1 MEIDIKHIAELAFLD
16 ISDDEADSIA
26 DYLCGI
32 IGMMSELPEYD
43 EGDITSGGME
53 LREDTVISSELTREE
68 LMSNA
73 PQVSEGCFAVPR
85 TVQ

>member
-16 ISDDEADSIA
+16 ISEDQADSIA
-26 DYLCGI
+26 EDLCGI

-43 EGDITSGGME
+43 EGEIISEGME
-53 LREDTVISSELTREE
+53 LREDTVIPSELTLEE

-73 PQVSEGCFAVPR
+73 PQVSEGCFAVPG

>member
-16 ISDDEADSIA
+16 ISEDQADSIA
-26 DYLCGI
+26 EDLCGI
-32 IGMMSELPEYD
+32 IGMMSELPEYY
-43 EGDITSGGME
+43 EGEIISEGME
-53 LREDTVISSELTREE
+53 LREDTVIPSELTPEE